1 MTTMLQFMAVFIAY
15 PWAALV
21 LAAAFAILHSRRRGG
36 ALAMAGGAW
45 LLYGLYEYMMYF
57 RVWCS
62 GDCNIRVDLLLI
74 YPVLIVLSVGGIISA
89 LRRH

>member
-1 MTTMLQFMAVFIAY
+1 MQWMAIFIAY

-21 LAAAFAILHSRRRGG
+21 WAAAFAILHTRRGG
-36 ALAMAGGAW
+36 RTLAVTAGAW

-57 RVWCS
+57 RIWCS

-74 YPVLIVLSVGGIISA
+74 YPVLILLAIAGIVSA
-89 LRRH
+89 VRRN